1 VVLRPRTGRARI
13 TDTDTDTEIVMM
25 TYDGGYH
32 GGHGSPATSSMTAI
46 PAAKLP
52 HK

>member
-13 TDTDTDTEIVMM
+13 TDTDTEIVMM